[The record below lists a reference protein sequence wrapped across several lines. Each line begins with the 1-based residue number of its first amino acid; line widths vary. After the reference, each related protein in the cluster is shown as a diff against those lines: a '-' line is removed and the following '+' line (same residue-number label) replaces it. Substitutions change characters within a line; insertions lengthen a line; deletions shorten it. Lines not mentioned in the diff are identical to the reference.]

1 MQKRNRIALIGFAIF
16 YIAFGLLLT
25 FKQEALIYQPWPQD
39 FLACTAL
46 DTAEKITFNGTR
58 LYVKDT
64 HLPTAVLYHGNAGA
78 ACDRAWYTELFRAAG
93 YGYVLVEYAGYS
105 NDARAPSHQLI
116 LADVKNVI
124 AFLSDRQVTKV
135 AVVGE
140 SIGTGP
146 AAYHASLAAPQKL
159 LLILPFT
166 NLAALAKNQF
176 WFYPTSLL
184 VDNAYDNVSAL
195 TNYEGE
201 VQIIHGEKDT
211 LIPLSQAQA
220 LYDSLGTKKAIHI
233 VSGVGHNDLF
243 MDQTA
248 SERIIQ
254 FLLE

>member
-16 YIAFGLLLT
+16 YISYGLMLT
-25 FKQEALIYQPWPQD
+25 FKQESLIYQPWPQD

-46 DTAEKITFNGTR
+46 DTDEKITFNGTR

-64 HLPTAVLYHGNAGA
+64 HLPTAVLYHGNAGS
-78 ACDRAWYTELFRAAG
+78 ACDRAWYTELFGAAG

-105 NDARAPSHQLI
+105 NDTRSPSHELI

-124 AFLSDRQVTKV
+124 AFLSERQVAEV
-135 AVVGE
+135 VVVGE

-159 LLILPFT
+159 LLISPFT

-184 VDNAYDNVSAL
+184 VDNAYDNVAAL
-195 TNYEGE
+195 ANYKGA

-211 LIPLSQAQA
+211 LIPLRQAQT
-220 LYDSLGTKKAIHI
+220 LYDSLGTNKAIHI

-248 SERIIQ
+248 SERVVL
-254 FLLE
+254 FLAE